1 MQKEIII
8 PEDKNRLTISVSN
21 SKSIEVKD
29 QKGHVIGSMKS
40 KDITTPQIFHVRGG
54 EYKIVTDGKID
65 DIAIEPEEPPTL
77 VEFARLGLMSD
88 ANDFHVVDGIPEIP
102 ADGESFTTI
111 TIQKMTDEGKQLT
124 RVKDDEEIF
133 LRTNAG
139 MIKDEKGYKE
149 IRSMGL
155 KNGKG
160 IFRLYSEDRK
170 RVATVEVISADPFLI
185 DASIKIEFI

>member
-1 MQKEIII
+1 M
-8 PEDKNRLTISVSN
+8 
-21 SKSIEVKD
+21 
-29 QKGHVIGSMKS
+29 
-40 KDITTPQIFHVRGG
+40 
-54 EYKIVTDGKID
+54 
-65 DIAIEPEEPPTL
+65 
-77 VEFARLGLMSD
+77 
-88 ANDFHVVDGIPEIP
+88 
-102 ADGESFTTI
+102 
-111 TIQKMTDEGKQLT
+111 T